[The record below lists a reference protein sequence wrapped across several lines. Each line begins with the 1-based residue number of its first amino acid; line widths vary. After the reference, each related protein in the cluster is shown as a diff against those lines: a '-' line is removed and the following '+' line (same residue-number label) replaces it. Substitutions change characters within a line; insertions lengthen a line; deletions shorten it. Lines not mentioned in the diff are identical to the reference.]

1 MLIEY
6 KNTDRKFD
14 VENIR
19 KSKMKN
25 EIKLVNYFNNYSLLS
40 CRNINV
46 FSMHINV

>member
-25 EIKLVNYFNNYSLLS
+25 EIKQLIILIIILYLVVEILMYFQ
-40 CRNINV
+40 CT
-46 FSMHINV
+46 